1 MSDQGAII
9 NTLLQQV
16 REVDPS
22 LADVLL
28 KMAEEIER
36 LAAVVDPKPTVPKRS
51 TAPPVPLPLPVLTAS
66 FELTRTNVILRW
78 VPPTTGFLLYEV
90 RRGSVWESATRLLS
104 TGNSQVAL
112 DPTPVGTTPFL
123 VKSINSAG
131 DYSTEACAI
140 NVIVPPIGTFAI
152 TGLAIGNAV
161 TLTWTIPESAFT
173 INFFTVYRD
182 ASPISAQLRGTFF
195 AIQEKAGGKITY
207 GVQAEDI
214 AGNKSPFVYT
224 TIDVAPPED
233 YEIQTTWVS
242 TFGGTITNGLFRD
255 GVIYYNLNIFQ
266 TIEEHFHHPM
276 FVATPAENTSP
287 QHQIDANFPLW
298 IQPTEATGEYIEY
311 HDFGVEFSNTII
323 SLDWLFENIVPTFT
337 FGTQTQYAG
346 ADGVWSA
353 VFTTPTIFASKARHV
368 YVKFTFSGSDFK
380 SLMMFKSFK
389 ISMYVKRENDGG
401 NFVIPT
407 PPTVGGDFVSFKK
420 TNFKFIESITVTP
433 ETDIEAYAVY
443 DYDAVPNPLGFK
455 VFMFNNTGAR
465 IGGPISW
472 KARGIL

>member
-36 LAAVVDPKPTVPKRS
+36 LATVVDPKPVAPKRS
-51 TAPPVPLPLPVLTAS
+51 TVPAIPLPSPVLTAS
-66 FELTRTNVILRW
+66 YELTRTNVILRW
-78 VPPTTGFLLYEV
+78 VPPTSGFLLYEV
-90 RRGSVWESATRLLS
+90 RRGSTWDSATRLLS
-104 TGNSQVAL
+104 TGNSLVSL

-123 VKSINSAG
+123 IKSINSAG
-131 DYSTEACAI
+131 DYSIEACPV
-140 NVIVPPIGTFAI
+140 NVVVPPIGTFAV

-242 TFGGTITNGLFRD
+242 TFGGTITNGLLRD
-255 GVIYYNLNIFQ
+255 GVIYYNLNVFQ
-266 TIEEHFHHPM
+266 TIEEHFKDVR
-276 FVATPAENTSP
+276 FTIGDNTSP
-287 QHQIDANFPLW
+287 QTQINAGFPLW

-323 SLDWLFENIVPTFT
+323 SLDWRFENVVPSFI

-368 YVKFTFSGSDFK
+368 YVKFTFSASDFRA
-380 SLMMFKSFK
+380 LMMFKSFT

-407 PPTVGGDFVSFKK
+407 PPTAGGDFVSFKK

-455 VFMFNNTGAR
+455 VFLFNNTGAR

>member
-51 TAPPVPLPLPVLTAS
+51 TAPPVPLPLPVITAS

-123 VKSINSAG
+123 IKSINSAG
-131 DYSTEACAI
+131 DYSTDACAI

-161 TLTWTIPESAFT
+161 TLTWTIPESVCT
-173 INFFTVYRD
+173 VNFFTVYRD

-242 TFGGTITNGLFRD
+242 TFGGAITNGLLRD
-255 GVIYYNLNIFQ
+255 GVIYYNLNVFQ
-266 TIEEHFHHPM
+266 TIEEHFNNPK
-276 FVATPAENTSP
+276 FTIGPTTSP
-287 QHQIDANFPLW
+287 QTQINAGFPLW
-298 IQPTEATGEYIEY
+298 IQPTEATGEYYEY
-311 HDFGVEFSNTII
+311 HDFNFEFTNTII
-323 SLDWLFENIVPTFT
+323 SIDWLFENIVPSFT
-337 FGTQTQYAG
+337 FGTSTRYAANDSG
-346 ADGVWSA
+346 WSA
-353 VFTTPTIFASKARHV
+353 AFTTPTIFAPKARHV
-368 YVKFTFSGSDFK
+368 DVKFTFSGSDFK

-401 NFVIPT
+401 NFIIPT
-407 PPTVGGDFVSFKK
+407 PPTAGGDFVSFKK

>member
-16 REVDPS
+16 REVDPG

-90 RRGSVWESATRLLS
+90 RQGSVWESATRLLS

-123 VKSINSAG
+123 IKSINSAG
-131 DYSTEACAI
+131 DYSTDACAI

-161 TLTWTIPESAFT
+161 TLTWTIPESVFT
-173 INFFTVYRD
+173 VNFFTVFRD
-182 ASPISAQLRGTFF
+182 AAPISAQLRGTFF

-255 GVIYYNLNIFQ
+255 GVIYYKLNIFQ

>member
-16 REVDPS
+16 REVDPG

-123 VKSINSAG
+123 IKSINSAG
-131 DYSTEACAI
+131 DYSTDACAI
-140 NVIVPPIGTFAI
+140 NVVVPPIGTFAI

-161 TLTWTIPESAFT
+161 TLTWTIPESVFT
-173 INFFTVYRD
+173 VNFFTVFRD
-182 ASPISAQLRGTFF
+182 AAPISAQLRGTFF